1 VRGEHPDA
9 AGVTADPRHVL
20 PAAAGGPYPRE
31 HIRPK
36 ERVNVAANEPVPE
49 TAPPAVAAVPN
60 EDLPPELP
68 FLVVGVGGSAGG
80 LEAFRELL
88 ENIPPEAG
96 ITFLFVQ
103 HLAHGSKSML
113 AELLGKVTSMT
124 VREAKDGER
133 LQTNHVYLIPP
144 DFEMGL
150 KGGTL
155 ALSPRSTK
163 PGPHMP
169 IDFTL
174 RSLAND
180 QRGRSV
186 GVILSGGGTDGTLGL
201 RAIKSECGITFAQDE
216 QSAKHDSMPRSA
228 VSDGWVDYV
237 LPPAQIAEQLLRIA
251 RHPYAAQAETR
262 VSPDVEVVLDR
273 ILNVIRGATGVDFG
287 QYKRTTILRRV
298 RRRMALRG
306 LDSAAEYSRLLQDD
320 PVEAQSLYQD
330 FLIRVTR
337 FFRDE
342 EVFDALKEIVFPKLV
357 EERSPNMPL
366 RFWVAG
372 CATGEEVYSL
382 AVVLLEFLGDRNLN
396 IPVKILATDINEA
409 ALERARAGV
418 YVDNIELDVSPERL
432 RRFFAKVDSHY
443 QIGKAVR
450 DLCVFS
456 KHNLTI
462 DPPFSRLDMVSCR
475 NVLIYLDSPLQKRVL
490 PILHY
495 ALSPGGYLL
504 LGSSETVGSFHGF
517 GVVNAKH
524 RMYQKNATG
533 GPVLMDFGAYAQA
546 SGAISRAAGPPP
558 GGGVPWS
565 AVDVQKEADRIVLAR
580 YAPVGVVIDENMT
593 VLQFRGRTGP
603 YLEPSP
609 GMASLDLMK
618 MLREGL
624 LAEVRAAISKAKA
637 ENVTVR
643 RERIPLRDAERFRQV
658 DVEVMPIKVPPS
670 GVRCFVVL
678 FRDPPEP
685 EGPPPPRAES
695 APDARHAAAEHQLAQ
710 LQQELTATR
719 EYLQSLVEEHESAC
733 EELKSASEELLSSNE
748 ELQSTNEELQTAKE
762 ETQSANEELATLND
776 ELQHRNLELAQANND
791 LVNLLSAVQIPIVL
805 VSRDLRVRRFT
816 PMAEK
821 VLNLIPTD
829 VGRPISDIK
838 PNLQLPDLSK
848 LIAGVIDTLTPLE
861 QEIQDTKGHWFML
874 RVRPY
879 VTLDNKI
886 EGASV
891 TLFDID
897 SLKPRGQAAPKPQPD
912 GGP

>member
-1 VRGEHPDA
+1 M
-9 AGVTADPRHVL
+9 
-20 PAAAGGPYPRE
+20 PAE
-31 HIRPK
+31 
-36 ERVNVAANEPVPE
+36 EPTE
-49 TAPPAVAAVPN
+49 LSPAVTPVPN

-80 LEAFRELL
+80 LEAFKELL
-88 ENIPPEAG
+88 ENIPPDAG

-113 AELLGKVTSMT
+113 PELLSKVTPMT
-124 VREAKDGER
+124 VTEARDGER
-133 LQTNHVYLIPP
+133 LGPNHVYLIPP
-144 DFEMGL
+144 DFELGI
-150 KGGTL
+150 KNGAL
-155 ALSPRSTK
+155 ALSPRPTR

-174 RSLAND
+174 RSLANG
-180 QRGRSV
+180 QRGRAV
-186 GVILSGGGTDGTLGL
+186 GVVLSGGGTDGTLGL

-216 QSAKHDSMPRSA
+216 RTARQDSMPRSA
-228 VSDGWVDYV
+228 VADGWVDYV
-237 LPPAQIAEQLLRIA
+237 LSPAQIAEQLVRIA
-251 RHPYAAQAETR
+251 RHPYAAQHETP
-262 VSPDVEVVLDR
+262 VAPDVEVVLDR
-273 ILNVIRGATGVDFG
+273 ILNVIRGSTGVDFT
-287 QYKRTTILRRV
+287 QYKRSTIQRRV

-306 LDSAAEYSRLLQDD
+306 LDNASEYARLLQDD
-320 PVEAQSLYQD
+320 PVEAQALYQD

-342 EVFDALKEIVFPKLV
+342 EVFEALKEVVFPRLT
-357 EERSPNMPL
+357 EGRSPNASL

-382 AVVLLEFLGDRNLN
+382 AIVLLEFLSERNLN
-396 IPVKILATDINEA
+396 VPVKILATDINDA
-409 ALERARAGV
+409 ALEKARAGI

-432 RRFFAKVDSHY
+432 RRFFAKVDGHY

-456 KHNLTI
+456 KHNLTS

-475 NVLIYLDSPLQKRVL
+475 NVLIYLDGPLQKRVL
-490 PILHY
+490 PVLHY

-504 LGSSETVGSFHGF
+504 LGSSETAGTFHGF
-517 GVVNAKH
+517 AVVNARH
-524 RMYQKNATG
+524 RIYQKNTAG
-533 GPVLMDFGAYAQA
+533 PGPVLMDFAAYAQA
-546 SGAISRAAGPPP
+546 SGAVGRAQAVSP
-558 GGGVPWS
+558 GGGTPWS

-580 YAPVGVVIDENMT
+580 FAPVGVVIDENMT

-624 LAEVRAAISKAKA
+624 LAEVRTAVGKAKA
-637 ENVTVR
+637 ENVTAR
-643 RERIPLRDAERFRQV
+643 RERIPLRDQDRLRLV
-658 DVEVMPIKVPPS
+658 DVEVMPIKVPPA

-678 FRDPPEP
+678 FRDAPEP
-685 EGPPPPRAES
+685 EGAPAAAPP
-695 APDARHAAAEHQLAQ
+695 APDARQAAVEQQVAQ

-719 EYLQSLVEEHESAC
+719 EYLQSLVEEHESAS

-816 PMAEK
+816 PGAEK

-838 PNLQLPDLSK
+838 PNLQLPDLTR
-848 LIAGVIDTLTPLE
+848 LIANVIDTLTPLE
-861 QEIQDTKGHWFML
+861 QEVQDLKGHWYVL
-874 RVRPY
+874 RIRPY
-879 VTLDNKI
+879 VTTDNKI

-891 TLFDID
+891 TLIDID
-897 SLKPRGQAAPKPQPD
+897 SFKPRGQSPPTAQRD
-912 GGP
+912 GGA